1 MRSVLQQLTSIY
13 SLTAKAER
21 GENFSKSSIPFQMY
35 KKAQN
40 NTPKEKFD
48 RMLDN
53 KVLMRPGTYWNIM
66 NL

>member
-1 MRSVLQQLTSIY
+1 
-13 SLTAKAER
+13 
-21 GENFSKSSIPFQMY
+21 MY

-48 RMLDN
+48 RMLAN